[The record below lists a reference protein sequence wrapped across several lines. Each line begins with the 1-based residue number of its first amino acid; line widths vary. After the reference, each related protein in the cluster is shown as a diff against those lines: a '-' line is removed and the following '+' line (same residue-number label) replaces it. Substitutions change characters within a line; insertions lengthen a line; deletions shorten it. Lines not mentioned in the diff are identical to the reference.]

1 MSQPLACR
9 PTLAGVLRI
18 SQAYVDAIVAHAR
31 RDFPDE
37 ACGIIA
43 GPEGSD
49 RAERLVPMTNADRSP
64 TFFRFD
70 PAEQLALYKEMDSND
85 EEIVVVYHSH
95 TSTEAYPSRT
105 DISYAAEPQAHYL
118 LASVAETVLRT
129 GRQRCGRP
137 HRGRGGHRGGD
148 RDHRRR
154 SGRVGITTAAAAVV
168 PPVTRR

>member
-1 MSQPLACR
+1 MTHPHGEQASHSSTRR
-9 PTLAGVLRI
+9 PTLTGVLRI

-49 RAERLVPMTNADRSP
+49 VAARLIPMTNADRSP

-70 PAEQLALYKEMDSND
+70 PAEQLALYQEMDARD

-95 TSTEAYPSRT
+95 TSTQAYPSRT

-118 LASVAETVLRT
+118 LVSVAETGAEEGPAEV
-129 GRQRCGRP
+129 
-137 HRGRGGHRGGD
+137 
-148 RDHRRR
+148 R
-154 SGRVGITTAAAAVV
+154 SYRILDGVVTEEEIEITSDQPLGTE
-168 PPVTRR
+168 